1 MKYKKYLKIKECK
14 HQYVIPSINT
24 ENVSVFCTKDMD
36 KSKPK
41 NDLLL
46 NGYPEC
52 SVNNCKKCTC
62 RQ

>member
-1 MKYKKYLKIKECK
+1 MTYKKYLKIKGCK

-36 KSKPK
+36 KSNPK
-41 NDLLL
+41 NNPLL
-46 NGYPEC
+46 NGCPEC
-52 SVNNCKKCTC
+52 SVNDCKKCTC